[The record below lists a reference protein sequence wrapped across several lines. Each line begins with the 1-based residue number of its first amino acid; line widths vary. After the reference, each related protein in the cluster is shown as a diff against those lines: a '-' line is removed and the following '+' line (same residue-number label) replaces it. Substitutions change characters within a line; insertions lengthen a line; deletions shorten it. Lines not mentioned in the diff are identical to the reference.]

1 MLIGV
6 SELLAKTWELYR
18 THWRTLATY
27 MLCLFLPT
35 FVLFVAGLAGQR
47 YGHGGAPGRDGRL
60 WSKIQGPAFMRIV
73 HWLFV
78 VGVALFV
85 SGIGFVIAG
94 ARSSR
99 AAAPVE
105 AAVTTTPVASVKQI
119 MKGIVAP
126 AATVVFNSVSTTVS
140 FKGTEEHAPHT
151 EEEWETVANSAAAL
165 VESGNLLLMGSR
177 AVDKGDW
184 VKMSQALIDAG
195 KVALK
200 ATKEKSPEGVL
211 GAGEAVNTSCDNC
224 HRKYQRG

>member
-1 MLIGV
+1 
-6 SELLAKTWELYR
+6 
-18 THWRTLATY
+18 
-27 MLCLFLPT
+27 
-35 FVLFVAGLAGQR
+35 
-47 YGHGGAPGRDGRL
+47 
-60 WSKIQGPAFMRIV
+60 MRIV

-78 VGVALFV
+78 VSVALFV

-94 ARSSR
+94 ARSAR
-99 AAAPVE
+99 AAVPVDAP
-105 AAVTTTPVASVKQI
+105 VTTTPVASVKQI

-140 FKGTEEHAPHT
+140 FKGIEERAPHSD
-151 EEEWETVANSAAAL
+151 EEWEVVGNSAAAL

-184 VKMSQALIDAG
+184 VTMSQALIDAG

-200 ATKEKSPEGVL
+200 ATQEKSAEGVL
-211 GAGEAVNTSCDNC
+211 GAGEAVNMSCDNC